1 MYKIYSNYYG
11 QLTTANTA
19 SEAHQK
25 AMNHLSTHLSKADQ
39 QDAEITVIGGGVKYT
54 VAKA

>member
-11 QLTTANTA
+11 QMTTANTA

-54 VAKA
+54 IAKA